1 MLKEKEMDLGLKDKV
16 VAISGG
22 TSGIGEA
29 VALGFAREGAKVAVC
44 GRKLE
49 KIQALQAKF
58 AAEGLELT
66 AIQADISIPEDNF
79 RFVDTVVEKCGR
91 IDVLINNAGVNSRK
105 PFEEYTTEDFQK
117 VVNTDLG
124 SVLYGTQAAA
134 KHMKK
139 QGGGVILNTSS
150 FTASMPTCGIGIYS
164 ATKAGVEQ
172 FTRVFAAE
180 LAKDHIRVNAIEP
193 GYVVTPLTQSNV
205 DKNFDTLVSAIAMK
219 RLSYPEDL
227 VPTYL
232 FLASE
237 NCASYITGEVIRVTG
252 GKFITQ
258 NPHYSYRG
266 EGETY

>member
-1 MLKEKEMDLGLKDKV
+1 MDLKLKDKV

-49 KIQALQAKF
+49 KIAALDEKF
-58 AAEGLELT
+58 KAEGFELT
-66 AIQADISIPEDNF
+66 AIQADISKPEDNF
-79 RFVDTVVEKCGR
+79 RFVDEVVAKLGR

-105 PFEEYTTEDFQK
+105 PFEEYTPEDFQS

-124 SVLYGTQAAA
+124 SVLYGCQAAA
-134 KHMKK
+134 KYMKK
-139 QGGGVILNTSS
+139 QGGGCIINTSS
-150 FTASMPTCGIGIYS
+150 FTASIPTCGIAIYS

-172 FTRVFAAE
+172 FTRVFAVE
-180 LAKDHIRVNAIEP
+180 LAKDKIRVNAVEP

-205 DKNFDTLVSAIAMK
+205 DKNFNQLVSAIPMK
-219 RLSYPEDL
+219 RLSVPEDL

-232 FLASE
+232 YLASE
-237 NCASYITGEVIRVTG
+237 EMSSYVTGEVLRVTG
-252 GKFITQ
+252 GKLATQ
-258 NPHYSYRG
+258 NPHYSYRE
-266 EGETY
+266 EGATY